1 MYNSGYV
8 AVSLDGFNFSS
19 GTIGGGNNIYNRF
32 TAALETGKAVVLKD
46 FIADNDT
53 TSGTSSP
60 APATITRLDS
70 GVLMVHAPFVLF
82 TVNEDNELIV
92 ITTIP
97 SAGG

>member
-1 MYNSGYV
+1 MYNPGYV
-8 AVSLDGFNFSS
+8 EVSLDGFNFA
-19 GTIGGGNNIYNRF
+19 TDTTGGGNNIYEKF
-32 TAALETGKAVVLKD
+32 TAALKTGKPVVLTD
-46 FIADNDT
+46 FIADDDT

-60 APATITRLDS
+60 APATITRVDS

-97 SAGG
+97 SAGE